1 MDDGNLADNV
11 HDGVHDG
18 DDSASPDF
26 RFAMR
31 AAIARRADCG
41 GRVAFCKALDRDAE
55 AGSLRMAGLI
65 VVEVEGIGPSAR
77 GRLADVLDDA
87 LEQELAARGATG
99 PGLTSASD
107 RDAALSD
114 QLFRARRL
122 GAPGLAIVLGPLRA
136 AANAVGAL
144 EPEDSATLR
153 FLASATAERP
163 VVLILDERD
172 ARTGGYA
179 EPVPLAELLGNG
191 VRQAS
196 LNADVPARDSSP
208 TFSPT
213 FSPTPEPAFVLPPTA
228 SYATEHAQAF
238 EKAIEPTTEPE
249 TAHARAPAFEP
260 AIEPE
265 PAPERRPVYA
275 NTAGA
280 SVVDREDPWRAWT
293 LQLVAARGAQPL
305 AALERLFTD
314 SYMPLANA
322 LGAGLD
328 DARARGA
335 ADEFRAAFSRSYSE
349 AFPTFSA
356 TAKRPRMV
364 LDVHE
369 SAGRIARLHGARST
383 RMLLVDA
390 MRWDVARLVQAR
402 LVARLGE
409 RAVLTDEVLLW
420 SALPTTTM
428 RQLETI
434 ARGVDALRSP
444 GEIDADAE
452 PPRGRTA
459 EYVRRL
465 RVGPREV
472 HKLDVIEARLQGA
485 RGNVWRALPEIAE
498 ATAEA
503 IARHAETLAP
513 NTLLFVF
520 GDHGFTIDKTG
531 TARQGGPSPE
541 EVLVGA
547 FAFLVGDVH

>member
-1 MDDGNLADNV
+1 MDDATSADTV
-11 HDGVHDG
+11 ADGVHEG
-18 DDSASPDF
+18 DDGAAHDY

-31 AAIARRADCG
+31 AAIARGDDCA

-55 AGSLRMAGLI
+55 ASSLRMTGLV
-65 VVEVEGIGPSAR
+65 VVELEGIGPSAR

-87 LEQELAARGATG
+87 VEQELGARGASA

-107 RDAALSD
+107 RDAALGD

-122 GAPGLAIVLGPLRA
+122 GAPGLAFVLGPLRA

-144 EPEDSATLR
+144 EPEDCATLR
-153 FLASATAERP
+153 FLAAATRERP
-163 VVLILDERD
+163 VILVLDERD

-179 EPVPLAELLGNG
+179 EPVPLAELLTVMIPPIGSQELSARCARVSLPSG
-191 VRQAS
+191 PATATAS
-196 LNADVPARDSSP
+196 E
-208 TFSPT
+208 
-213 FSPTPEPAFVLPPTA
+213 PEPEAELA
-228 SYATEHAQAF
+228 S
-238 EKAIEPTTEPE
+238 EPE
-249 TAHARAPAFEP
+249 PEP
-260 AIEPE
+260 EPE
-265 PAPERRPVYA
+265 PALAPAHALAPEPEPADR

-280 SVVDREDPWRAWT
+280 SVVDREEAWRAWT
-293 LQLVAARGAQPL
+293 LQLVAARGPQPL
-305 AALERLFTD
+305 ASLERLFTD

-322 LGAGLD
+322 VGAGLD

-335 ADEFRAAFSRSYSE
+335 ADEFRATFSKSYAE

-356 TAKRPRMV
+356 TTKRPRMV

-485 RGNVWRALPEIAE
+485 RGHVLRALPEIAE

>member
-1 MDDGNLADNV
+1 MDDATSADTV
-11 HDGVHDG
+11 ADGVHDG
-18 DDSASPDF
+18 DDGATHDY

-31 AAIARRADCG
+31 AAIARGADCA

-55 AGSLRMAGLI
+55 ASSLRRTGLV
-65 VVEVEGIGPSAR
+65 VVELEGIGPSAR

-87 LEQELAARGATG
+87 VEQELGARGASA

-107 RDAALSD
+107 RDAALGD

-122 GAPGLAIVLGPLRA
+122 GAPGLAFVLGPLRA

-144 EPEDSATLR
+144 EPEDCATLR
-153 FLASATAERP
+153 FIAAATRERP
-163 VVLILDERD
+163 VILVLDERD

-179 EPVPLAELLGNG
+179 EPVPLAELLTGTVPPIG
-191 VRQAS
+191 SQELSARCARVSLPGDPATATATVTALAHAPAS
-196 LNADVPARDSSP
+196 
-208 TFSPT
+208 
-213 FSPTPEPAFVLPPTA
+213 
-228 SYATEHAQAF
+228 
-238 EKAIEPTTEPE
+238 EPE
-249 TAHARAPAFEP
+249 DATAFAP
-260 AIEPE
+260 EPE
-265 PAPERRPVYA
+265 PEHADR

-280 SVVDREDPWRAWT
+280 SVVDREEAWRAWT
-293 LQLVAARGAQPL
+293 LQLVAARGPQPL
-305 AALERLFTD
+305 ASLERLFTD

-322 LGAGLD
+322 VGAGLD

-335 ADEFRAAFSRSYSE
+335 ADEFRATFSKSYAE

-356 TAKRPRMV
+356 TTKRPRMV

-434 ARGVDALRSP
+434 ARGVAALRSP

-485 RGNVWRALPEIAE
+485 RGHVLRALPEIAE

>member
-1 MDDGNLADNV
+1 
-11 HDGVHDG
+11 
-18 DDSASPDF
+18 
-26 RFAMR
+26 
-31 AAIARRADCG
+31 
-41 GRVAFCKALDRDAE
+41 
-55 AGSLRMAGLI
+55 MAGLI

-136 AANAVGAL
+136 TANAVGAL

-153 FLASATAERP
+153 FLAIATAERP
-163 VVLILDERD
+163 VVLLLDERD
-172 ARTGGYA
+172 ARTGGYE

-191 VRQAS
+191 VGPA
-196 LNADVPARDSSP
+196 NANVDAPARDASP

-213 FSPTPEPAFVLPPTA
+213 FSPTPEPAFVLPPA
-228 SYATEHAQAF
+228 SYATEHAHAF
-238 EKAIEPTTEPE
+238 EQAIEPTTEPE
-249 TAHARAPAFEP
+249 TALACTRGFEP
-260 AIEPE
+260 AIERE
-265 PAPERRPVYA
+265 PAPERRPVCA

-293 LQLVAARGAQPL
+293 LQLVAARGPQPL
-305 AALERLFTD
+305 SALERLFTD

-322 LGAGLD
+322 VGAGLD

-356 TAKRPRMV
+356 TTKRPRMV

-409 RAVLTDEVLLW
+409 RAVLTDEVILW

-485 RGNVWRALPEIAE
+485 RGNVLRALPEIAE
-498 ATAEA
+498 ATSEA

>member
-1 MDDGNLADNV
+1 MDDATSADTV
-11 HDGVHDG
+11 ADGVHDG
-18 DDSASPDF
+18 DDSDAHDY

-31 AAIARRADCG
+31 AAIARGADCA

-55 AGSLRMAGLI
+55 ASSLRLTGLV
-65 VVEVEGIGPSAR
+65 VVELEGIGPSAR

-87 LEQELAARGATG
+87 VEQELGARGASA

-107 RDAALSD
+107 RDAALGD

-122 GAPGLAIVLGPLRA
+122 GAPGLAFVLGPLRA

-144 EPEDSATLR
+144 EPEDCATLR
-153 FLASATAERP
+153 FLAAATRERP
-163 VVLILDERD
+163 VILVLDERD

-179 EPVPLAELLGNG
+179 EPVPLAELLTVMIPPIGSQELS
-191 VRQAS
+191 VRCARVSLPSDPAPATATATALEPTSATATAS
-196 LNADVPARDSSP
+196 ALALASEPALAPAPAPAPAP
-208 TFSPT
+208 TSE
-213 FSPTPEPAFVLPPTA
+213 PEP
-228 SYATEHAQAF
+228 
-238 EKAIEPTTEPE
+238 
-249 TAHARAPAFEP
+249 
-260 AIEPE
+260 EPE
-265 PAPERRPVYA
+265 PADR

-280 SVVDREDPWRAWT
+280 SVVDREEAWRAWT
-293 LQLVAARGAQPL
+293 LQLVAARGPQPL
-305 AALERLFTD
+305 ASLERLFTD

-322 LGAGLD
+322 VGAGLD

-335 ADEFRAAFSRSYSE
+335 ADEFRATFSKSYAE

-356 TAKRPRMV
+356 TTKRPRMV

-465 RVGPREV
+465 RVGSREV

-485 RGNVWRALPEIAE
+485 RGHVLRALPEIAE